1 MQCPNCSYENDDQA
15 KFCVK
20 CGMPLDM
27 PELPKKPYKWLLLSL
42 LFVFLSAAVGIWMTQ
57 QPAAEQDCTAVLEA
71 ARDSAV
77 ENHYDEAIDQY
88 RQVIDMDPQCIEA
101 YMELADLYIDIE
113 EFEQAYSLLESAG
126 DVVDSQYQE
135 IIEEKQRQIME
146 GPIN

>member
-15 KFCVK
+15 KFCAK
-20 CGMPLDM
+20 CGMPLNM

-71 ARDSAV
+71 ARDSVV

-88 RQVIDMDPQCIEA
+88 RQAIDMDPQCIEA